1 MKNTHFFTILFML
14 ITTFLG
20 NAQLL
25 TEDFNAGVPANGWT
39 IDAQDTNWSQTTTSI
54 AGGVAPEAR
63 MHWEPQ
69 FNGETRLIS
78 PSIDLTGINNIIIS
92 FKHSIDHYDGA
103 YTVGVATRSN
113 GGTWTSVWS
122 MSGTN
127 IVEQKLVLVNNSD
140 TNNADFQFC
149 FYFTGDSYNINNWY
163 IDDVTVISAQTKD
176 LSVMSIN
183 NYPFYGIGSIPITCT
198 VGNMGLDP
206 ITSFDITYTVDG
218 ANPVTENVNG
228 INISSTGTYDFSF
241 NTPWNATAGE
251 HQIEVVISNVNAN
264 GNDDYSSNDSLDK
277 NISIATQTT
286 TNFPLYEEFT
296 SSTCGP
302 CAAFNTNSMGPFMAA
317 HPNDIAVIK
326 YQMSWPGNG
335 DAYFT
340 NEGAVRRFY
349 YSVNAVPEIIIGGRV
364 YNTLTSGLNA
374 GYSAETGKP
383 SFFEIQADF
392 SINGSNIIIN
402 ENITPYVSGSFKV
415 HTVVIEK
422 ETTGNV
428 GSNGETH
435 FENVMMKMLPDA
447 GGQMVNFVSNQ
458 QYTNTFTYDMSS
470 TFVEE
475 LSDLAVVIFIQNDET
490 KEVMQAIYLETP
502 TSVSTD
508 ETVFDNISIY
518 PNPSTGILNIKTD
531 REINVSI
538 TNIMGKTIISNR
550 QILNNHTLD
559 LLSFANGVYLLKIN
573 DGNKTGVKKIILRK

>member
-1 MKNTHFFTILFML
+1 MKKNYIFTFLFL
-14 ITTFLG
+14 VITTFLG

-25 TEDFNAGVPANGWT
+25 TEDFSAGVPANGWT
-39 IDAQDTNWSQTTTSI
+39 IDAQDTNWSQNPTNI
-54 AGGVAPEAR
+54 AGGGVPEAK
-63 MHWEPQ
+63 MHWSPR
-69 FNGETRLIS
+69 FNGTTRLIS
-78 PSIDLTGINNIIIS
+78 PSMDLTGINNVMIS

-113 GGTWTSVWS
+113 GGSWTSVWS

-163 IDDVTVISAQTKD
+163 IDDVTVITAQTKD

-183 NYPFYGIGSIPITCT
+183 NYPFYGIGSVPITCT

-206 ITSFDITYTVDG
+206 ITSFDITYTIDG

-228 INISSTGTYDFSF
+228 VNISSTDTYDFSF

-251 HQIEVVISNVNAN
+251 HQIEVAISNVNAN
-264 GNDDYSSNDSLDK
+264 GNDDYSNNDSLNK

-302 CAAFNTNSMGPFMAA
+302 CAVFNRDAMGPFMAA
-317 HPNDIAVIK
+317 HPNEIAVIK
-326 YQMSWPGNG
+326 YQMDWPGSG
-335 DAYFT
+335 DPYFT
-340 NEGAVRRFY
+340 DEGATRRFY
-349 YSVNAVPEIIIGGRV
+349 YGVNGVPWLVIGGTE
-364 YNTLTSGLNA
+364 YDITTAALNA
-374 GYSAETGKP
+374 GYAAETGKQ

-402 ENITPYVSGSFKV
+402 ENIIPYVSGSFKV

-447 GGQMVNFVSNQ
+447 SGQTVNFVSNQ
-458 QYTNTFTYDMSS
+458 QYTNTFTFDMSS
-470 TFVEE
+470 THVEE
-475 LSDLAVVIFIQNDET
+475 LSDLAVVIFIQFNDT
-490 KEVMQAIYLETP
+490 KEVMQSLYLETP

-518 PNPSTGILNIKTD
+518 PNPSTGFLNIKTD
-531 REINVSI
+531 KEINVSV

-550 QILNNHTLD
+550 QVLNNHTLD
-559 LLSFANGVYLLKIN
+559 LSSFANGVYLLKIN
-573 DGNKTGVKKIILRK
+573 DANKTGVKKIILSK